1 MKYLKFL
8 LVFIFTLTLIS
19 CGDKKDE
26 KSVTDQQNNTNQ
38 KDEQTPEVKLYDAVS
53 SVDNNTSKG
62 VVPNFTWA
70 NNDKKSELYENKG
83 KVMLINYWA
92 TWCGPCKKE
101 MPDLM
106 QINQELIGKDFI
118 MYGICVS
125 DKEENLKNYL
135 KANPISY
142 KILYGSAELV
152 SAYENASGT
161 KMEGIPTTFIVDKNL
176 KIVETI
182 VGSRSKDEFMS
193 LIKKYL

>member
-26 KSVTDQQNNTNQ
+26 KSVTDLQNNTNQ
-38 KDEQTPEVKLYDAVS
+38 KVEQTTEVKLYDVIS
-53 SVDNNTSKG
+53 SVDNNTTKG
-62 VVPNFTWA
+62 VVPNFAWA

-83 KVMLINYWA
+83 KVMLINFWA

-152 SAYENASGT
+152 SAYENASGK
-161 KMEGIPTTFIVDKNL
+161 KMEGIPTTYIVDKNL

>member
-26 KSVTDQQNNTNQ
+26 KSVTDLQNNTNQ
-38 KDEQTPEVKLYDAVS
+38 KVEQTTEVKLYDVIS
-53 SVDNNTSKG
+53 SVDNNTTKG
-62 VVPNFTWA
+62 VVPNFAWA

-83 KVMLINYWA
+83 KVMLINFWA

-106 QINQELIGKDFI
+106 QINQELMGKDFI

-152 SAYENASGT
+152 SAYENASGK
-161 KMEGIPTTFIVDKNL
+161 KMEGIPTTYIVDKNL